1 MRVKQAFRLYV
12 DLSFEKGVGWLKET
26 EMGQWLKGEVIEVRK
41 AFLKKGRLEYVFKL
55 EGINSV
61 KRKRQNMRKV
71 K

>member
-1 MRVKQAFRLYV
+1 M
-12 DLSFEKGVGWLKET
+12 KET

-55 EGINSV
+55 EEMNSV
-61 KRKRQNMRKV
+61 KRERQKMRKV